1 MKNKFR
7 LIINNKFSK
16 KENFF
21 VKKELRIILNLYA
34 KKVSSGDWKD
44 YGLTINKKEIT
55 FDIYQRASEKPV
67 FRISKNLHPKSKS
80 EKFYILDANC
90 YKIKKSENLSVLI
103 NKIEWSGLKLVK

>member
-67 FRISKNLHPKSKS
+67 LRISKKLIRILYK
-80 EKFYILDANC
+80 YI
-90 YKIKKSENLSVLI
+90 
-103 NKIEWSGLKLVK
+103 

>member
-1 MKNKFR
+1 MKNKFK

-21 VKKELRIILNLYA
+21 VKKELRIILDLYA

-67 FRISKNLHPKSKS
+67 LRISKTCTRKVNQKNFILWMLMVIKLKSRKS
-80 EKFYILDANC
+80 
-90 YKIKKSENLSVLI
+90 
-103 NKIEWSGLKLVK
+103 

>member
-55 FDIYQRASEKPV
+55 FDIYQRSSEKPV
-67 FRISKNLHPKSKS
+67 LRISKNLHPKSKS
-80 EKFYILDANC
+80 EKFYIKCGATWLNNF
-90 YKIKKSENLSVLI
+90 IIEQI
-103 NKIEWSGLKLVK
+103 NINTII

>member
-55 FDIYQRASEKPV
+55 FDIYQSCLLYTSPSPRDRTRSRMPSSA
-67 FRISKNLHPKSKS
+67 
-80 EKFYILDANC
+80 
-90 YKIKKSENLSVLI
+90 
-103 NKIEWSGLKLVK
+103 

>member
-1 MKNKFR
+1 MKNKFK

-21 VKKELRIILNLYA
+21 IKKELRIILNLYA

-55 FDIYQRASEKPV
+55 FDIYQRASEKPIL
-67 FRISKNLHPKSKS
+67 RISKNLHPKSKS
-80 EKFYILDANC
+80 EKFYILDANG

-103 NKIEWSGLKLVK
+103 NKVEWFGLKLVK

>member
-67 FRISKNLHPKSKS
+67 LRISKNLYPKSKS
-80 EKFYILDANC
+80 EKFYILDANG
-90 YKIKKSENLSVLI
+90 YKIKKSDNLSVLI

>member
-21 VKKELRIILNLYA
+21 VRKELRIILNLYA

-67 FRISKNLHPKSKS
+67 LRISKNLHPKSKS
-80 EKFYILDANC
+80 EKFYILDSNG

>member
-1 MKNKFR
+1 MRNRFK
-7 LIINNKFSK
+7 LIINNKFLK

-44 YGLTINKKEIT
+44 YGLTINKREIT

-67 FRISKNLHPKSKS
+67 IRISKNLNPKNKS
-80 EKFYILDANC
+80 EKFYILDANGN
-90 YKIKKSENLSVLI
+90 IINKSENLSVLI
-103 NKIEWSGLKLVK
+103 NRIKWTGLKLVK